1 MENTF
6 RKFFDNYL
14 EAWRKSSLIEFKD
27 LLAIDY
33 KAREV
38 SDGNSVDF
46 DYEESLKSWQQ
57 GFDFVKESGA
67 GWDIIE
73 VSVMPLKDDETT
85 VILSVSLMIKG
96 KRLETSDLFMQTF
109 KLENNEW
116 KLVRSYIEA
125 GIPLSKMNQMQ
136 FN

>member
-1 MENTF
+1 VENTF

-14 EAWRKSSLIEFKD
+14 ETWRSSSLPELKD
-27 LLAIDY
+27 LIAKDF

-46 DYEESLKSWQQ
+46 DYEKSVKSWEQ
-57 GFDFVKESGA
+57 GFNFVKESGA
-67 GWDIIE
+67 QWDIIE
-73 VSVMPLKDDETT
+73 VSVMPLKDNETT
-85 VILSVSLMIKG
+85 VILSATLMIKG

-109 KLENNEW
+109 KLENNNW

-125 GIPLSKMNQMQ
+125 GIPLSKMSNLQ

>member
-14 EAWRKSSLIEFKD
+14 ETWRSSSLPELKD
-27 LLAIDY
+27 LIAKDF

-46 DYEESLKSWQQ
+46 DYEKSVKSWEQ
-57 GFDFVKESGA
+57 GFNFVKESGA
-67 GWDIIE
+67 QWDIIE
-73 VSVMPLKDDETT
+73 VSVMPLKDNETT
-85 VILSVSLMIKG
+85 VILSATLMIKG

-109 KLENNEW
+109 KLENNNW

-125 GIPLSKMNQMQ
+125 GIPLSKMSNLQ

>member
-1 MENTF
+1 VENTF
-6 RKFFDNYL
+6 RKFFDRYL
-14 EAWRKSSLIEFKD
+14 KVWRTSSLVELKN
-27 LLAIDY
+27 LLAVDY

-46 DYEESLKSWQQ
+46 EYEESLKNWEQA
-57 GFDFVKESGA
+57 FNFVKESGA
-67 GWDIIE
+67 EWDIIE